1 MAAVDNHHR
10 IWRDGKFVDWED
22 ATIHVM
28 SHVVHYGSSVFEG
41 IRAYET
47 PNGPAVFRLDSH
59 MRRFAD
65 SCKIYRMPLKYSIDE
80 MARAA
85 VETVAENELPHCYL
99 RPVAIRTGEQMG
111 VLPHDTPLEVF
122 IIPWT
127 WGTYLGGDALK
138 NGADVCVSSWR
149 RPAPDTF
156 PMMAKAG
163 GNYLNGQLSKMQ
175 ARVDNYIEGIMLDSS
190 GLVSEGS
197 GENLFL
203 VRDGKLYTSTI
214 SSGILNGITRDSV
227 MRIAR
232 DMDVE
237 IVEGA
242 IPREM
247 LYIADE
253 LFFTGTAAEI
263 TPIRSVDRI
272 QVGAGKPGVLTL
284 QIQKEYMGIATG
296 VLEDRY
302 GWLTPVPPR
311 KSASAAASRGKVAR
325 EPVGDMS
332 AAPL

>member
-1 MAAVDNHHR
+1 
-10 IWRDGKFVDWED
+10 
-22 ATIHVM
+22 
-28 SHVVHYGSSVFEG
+28 
-41 IRAYET
+41 
-47 PNGPAVFRLDSH
+47 

-65 SCKIYRMPLKYSIDE
+65 SCRIYRMPLKYSIEDLSK
-80 MARAA
+80 AA

-122 IIPWT
+122 IIPWV
-127 WGTYLGGDALK
+127 WGTYLGAEALK

-156 PMMAKAG
+156 PSLAKAG

-175 ARVDNYIEGIMLDSS
+175 ARADNYVEGIMLDSF

-227 MRIAR
+227 ITIAR
-232 DMDVE
+232 DMGVE
-237 IVEGA
+237 VVETSL
-242 IPREM
+242 PREM

-272 QVGAGKPGVLTL
+272 PVGTGKPGALTL
-284 QIQKEYMGIATG
+284 SIQREYMGIATG
-296 VLEDRY
+296 AIEDRY
-302 GWLTPVPPR
+302 GWLTSVPP
-311 KSASAAASRGKVAR
+311 KGASATTSRGKVR
-325 EPVGDMS
+325 ERADMS
-332 AAPL
+332 ASAI

>member
-1 MAAVDNHHR
+1 
-10 IWRDGKFVDWED
+10 
-22 ATIHVM
+22 
-28 SHVVHYGSSVFEG
+28 
-41 IRAYET
+41 
-47 PNGPAVFRLDSH
+47 
-59 MRRFAD
+59 
-65 SCKIYRMPLKYSIDE
+65 
-80 MARAA
+80 
-85 VETVAENELPHCYL
+85 
-99 RPVAIRTGEQMG
+99 VAIRTGEQMG

-127 WGTYLGGDALK
+127 WGTYLGADALK

-175 ARVDNYIEGIMLDSS
+175 ARIDNYVEGIMLDSF

-203 VRDGKLYTSTI
+203 VRDGKLFTSTI
-214 SSGILNGITRDSV
+214 AAGILNGITRDSV
-227 MRIAR
+227 IQIAR
-232 DMDVE
+232 DMNVE
-237 IVEGA
+237 IVEGS

-272 QVGAGKPGVLTL
+272 SIGAGKPGPLTL
-284 QIQKEYMGIATG
+284 AIQREYMGIATG

-302 GWLTPVPPR
+302 GWLTPVPKATR
-311 KSASAAASRGKVAR
+311 TETRTRGKLTR
-325 EPVGDMS
+325 ERADNMS
-332 AAPL
+332 AAPI

>member
-41 IRAYET
+41 IRCYET
-47 PNGPAVFRLDSH
+47 PEGPAVFRLDAH

-65 SCKIYRMPLKYSIDE
+65 SCRIYRMPLKYSME
-80 MARAA
+80 ELSRAA
-85 VETVAENELPHCYL
+85 IETVAENELPHCYL
-99 RPVAIRTGEQMG
+99 RPVALRTGEQMG
-111 VLPHDTPLEVF
+111 VLPNDTPLEVF

-127 WGTYLGGDALK
+127 WGTYLGADALK

-156 PMMAKAG
+156 PSLAKAG

-175 ARVDNYIEGIMLDSS
+175 ARIDNYVEGIMLDAF

-203 VRDGKLYTSTI
+203 ARDGKLFTSTI
-214 SSGILNGITRDSV
+214 SSGILNGITRDCV
-227 MRIAR
+227 IRIAR
-232 DMDVE
+232 DMNVE
-237 IVEGA
+237 VVEGS

-272 QVGAGKPGVLTL
+272 SVGTGKPGPLTL
-284 QIQKEYMGIATG
+284 AIQREYMGIASG
-296 VLEDRY
+296 VIEDRY
-302 GWLTPVPPR
+302 GWLTPVPPLKTLATTR
-311 KSASAAASRGKVAR
+311 EKGQRARVADLSASSI
-325 EPVGDMS
+325 
-332 AAPL
+332 